1 MNQPRLE
8 SKDNGHLY
16 LTGELNMETVPG
28 LLNQHQ
34 LFTGKEKLTINL
46 EGVGRAD
53 SAGVA
58 LLVWWQRKANLLQ
71 RSIIFEN
78 IPPQML
84 AIARVSGIDEL
95 LALNANS

>member
-8 SKDNGHLY
+8 SKDNDHLY
-16 LTGELNMETVPG
+16 LTGDLNMETVPG

-34 LFTGKEKLTINL
+34 LFAGKEKLIIDF

-58 LLVWWQRKANLLQ
+58 LLVWWQRKANQLQ
-71 RSIIFEN
+71 RKIVFEN

-95 LALNANS
+95 LALNVNT